1 MNTPSHWVLSA
12 VVLGRGP
19 WADAWRPIM
28 AGAVAP
34 DLPMLAFY
42 AYQRLGVN
50 APDRLI
56 WSQTYFEADWQA
68 FFDAFNSFPLIALMA
83 LVAWYAGSRAG
94 LAFCASMAL
103 HCLFDLPLHRED
115 AHGHFFPLSSWRF
128 MSPVSYWDV
137 RHYGAY
143 AAAAELALTG
153 AGCVVLL
160 RRRERAWRVIGMASL
175 GVLGAFACIAVVL
188 WVRSRLP

>member
-1 MNTPSHWVLSA
+1 
-12 VVLGRGP
+12 
-19 WADAWRPIM
+19 M

-42 AYQRLGVN
+42 AYQRLVVN

-56 WSQTYFEADWQA
+56 WSQTYFEAD
-68 FFDAFNSFPLIALMA
+68 
-83 LVAWYAGSRAG
+83 
-94 LAFCASMAL
+94 
-103 HCLFDLPLHRED
+103 FDLPLHRED